1 MFRLHFLRVFASCLL
16 VLTALPT
23 LAAGQSDAGPAKTAT
38 ELLAEAGVSGGL
50 VIHLGC
56 GDGAL
61 AAALHRSSAF
71 IVQGLDTNKQRV
83 QAARA
88 KFRAKGELG
97 PVSFDWWNGQHLPY
111 TDNLVNLII
120 ADDPAQATQAELER
134 VLAPNGVLMVRRN
147 GTWQK
152 TVKPWPEQFDQWTH
166 YLHGPDGNPVAQD
179 TAVGPP
185 RRIQW
190 LGDPKWAR
198 HHDHMASMTSLV
210 SANGRLF
217 YILDEGPRSS
227 IQLPSDWQLVA
238 RDAFNG
244 TILWKQKIEQWNTR
258 QYPLKSGPAHL
269 LRRLVAEGDRVF
281 VTLGIDAPVSVLD
294 AATGQVMST
303 YAGSEFTREII
314 VSNGTLFC
322 VADSSPSPL
331 PKWNRVSTYTWDNTR
346 RANPELGWQGTSRRL
361 LAYDASTGK
370 PTWNNSLPVAPC
382 SLAADGRRVVL
393 HDGQRLVCLD
403 QLTGQTLW
411 KSEPIPTK
419 IPVHTNTGP
428 RIVMYEDV
436 VLAAPN
442 DGKITAWSA
451 TDGSRLWERRQRPS
465 GHMSLKDLMVI
476 NGLVW
481 TSAVASNRDDG
492 VCVGYDVHTGQQKV
506 EFPPDVNIH
515 WFHHRCYPAKGAGNY
530 ILMARNG
537 TEYVDL
543 VNQHWEPNHW
553 VRGGCIYG
561 VMPCNGLTYAPMDA
575 CGCQMEAKLEGFK
588 ALAAGPV
595 PEPTADGLGSAPRR
609 EKGPAFG
616 QVSEP
621 PAAVTDWPT
630 YRHDAARS
638 GSSSVT
644 LPANLGLAWQTQL
657 SAQPT
662 APTVAAGHAF
672 VATPSNHTVHALDAG
687 SGKLLWSYTVAGR
700 VDSPPTYYQ
709 GLVLFGSAD
718 GHVYALSASDGRLV
732 WRYRAAPVDRRV
744 MVRQQ
749 LESAWPV
756 HGSVL
761 VHDGVLYC
769 TAGRNMFLE
778 GGIHFLRLDPMS
790 GKLLGE
796 EVMGDHDPE
805 SGEEMQRKYLKK
817 TQGNN
822 MPVALSDILSCD
834 GRHIWMRSQK
844 FDLDGKRLEIGL
856 QDLTEQPADDCHLFC
871 QAGFLDDSWFFRT
884 YWTYGRR
891 VSGGYGGWM
900 QAGRL
905 VPSGRIL
912 CVDDEHVY
920 GFGRKPEYMV
930 NASVLEYELFSA
942 DKAVAQEAINHVQKA
957 ASAKINRRSSRK
969 NGNSSDWLLRSFFPR
984 EDLSAAV
991 QAWSLDQPSVLARAM
1006 ALSKDTMVIAGPPQF
1021 IDERQAYRRP
1031 NTPDI
1036 VNRLKRQQEAMEGKH
1051 GGELWT
1057 LSKQDGKLLR
1067 RIKLDTIPVFDGMAM
1082 AGNRLY
1088 VSTMDGRL
1096 LCLAD
1101 APSAKSLPA
1110 VQDRPVCIAWNQPED
1125 PSYLTPLPE
1134 PKEDEFTNVQGCRVV
1149 ASRFGYRL
1157 TSKKKKPAAVAV
1169 KQLPEPI
1176 TGKVTFKTRM
1186 QGVSGAKGLLSNGY
1200 LAFGDGPDEAQLIK
1214 CGVRIRA
1221 GELLIIQGPIGS
1233 GKTVRKAIETKPDE
1247 PLDIIVHV
1255 DLSAQQI
1262 TLTVNGLKIQTP
1274 IKQPLKSIT
1283 HVGYAIDNAEIDFA
1297 PIEVDAQ

>member
-1 MFRLHFLRVFASCLL
+1 MLRHRSIQAAAGLL
-16 VLTALPT
+16 LILAALPS
-23 LAAGQSDAGPAKTAT
+23 LATGQSDDRANKTAK
-38 ELLAEAGVSGGL
+38 ELLTKAGVTGGL
-50 VIHLGC
+50 IVQLGC

-61 AAALHRSSAF
+61 TAALHRGSAYV
-71 IVQGLDTNKQRV
+71 VQGLDTDKQRV
-83 QAARA
+83 QTVRESV
-88 KFRAKGELG
+88 RAKGKLG
-97 PVSFDWWNGQHLPY
+97 PVSIDWWDGQHLPY

-120 ADDPAQATQAELER
+120 VNEPAHVAQTELQR
-134 VLAPNGVLMVRRN
+134 ALAPNGILLVRRD
-147 GTWQK
+147 GQWQK
-152 TVKPWPEQFDQWTH
+152 TVKQWPAQFDQWTH

-227 IQLPSDWQLVA
+227 IQLPSDWQLIA

-244 TILWKQKIEQWNTR
+244 TILWKQKIAKWNTR

-269 LRRLVAEGDRVF
+269 LRRLVAEGNRVY

-294 AATGQVMST
+294 AATGEVLST
-303 YAGSEFTREII
+303 FADSQFTREIV
-314 VSNGTLFC
+314 VSAGTVFC

-331 PKWNRVSTYTWDNTR
+331 PKWNRVSTYVWDNTR
-346 RANPELGWQGTSRRL
+346 RANPELGWQGTSRRV
-361 LAYDASTGK
+361 LAYDAATGK
-370 PTWNNSLPVAPC
+370 PAWNNTLPVAPC
-382 SLAADGRRVVL
+382 SLAADGDRVVL
-393 HDGQRLVCLD
+393 HDGQQLVCID
-403 QLTGQTLW
+403 QPTGQILW
-411 KSEPIPTK
+411 KSAPLPTK

-428 RIVMYEDV
+428 RILLYEDV

-442 DGKITAWSA
+442 NGKITAFSA
-451 TDGSRLWERRQRPS
+451 TDGSQLWEQKQRPS
-465 GHMSLKDLMVI
+465 GHMSLRDLMVV
-476 NGLVW
+476 NNLVW
-481 TSAVASNRDDG
+481 TSAVAGSRDNG
-492 VCVGYDVHTGQQKV
+492 VFVGYDVHTGEKKV
-506 EFPPDVNIH
+506 EFSPDVNIH
-515 WFHHRCYPAKGAGNY
+515 WFHHRCYPAKASGNY
-530 ILMARNG
+530 VLMARNG
-537 TEYVDL
+537 TEYVDV

-595 PEPTADGLGSAPRR
+595 PKATKNGLGSAPRLQ
-609 EKGPAFG
+609 KGQAYG
-616 QVSEP
+616 RVSVP
-621 PAAVTDWPT
+621 PAGDSDWPT

-638 GSSSVT
+638 GSSVAAVPT
-644 LPANLGLAWQTQL
+644 NLGLAWQADL
-657 SAQPT
+657 GARPT
-662 APTVAAGHAF
+662 PPVVAGDRAF
-672 VATPSNHTVHALDAG
+672 VATPDNHTVHALDART
-687 SGKLLWSYTVAGR
+687 GKRLWSYAVAGR

-718 GHVYALSASDGRLV
+718 GHVYALSASEGTLA
-732 WRYRAAPVDRRV
+732 WRFRAAPVDRRV
-744 MVRQQ
+744 MIRQQ

-761 VHDGVLYC
+761 IHNGVLYC

-778 GGIHFLRLDPMS
+778 GGIHFLRLNPET
-790 GKLLGE
+790 GELLGE
-796 EVMGDHDPE
+796 VVMDDHDPE

-844 FDLDGKRLEIGL
+844 IALDGKRLEIGL
-856 QDLTEQPADDCHLFC
+856 ESLSEQPADDCHLFC

-891 VSGGYGGWM
+891 VSGGYGAWM

-912 CVDDEHVY
+912 CVDDKHVY

-930 NASVLEYELFSA
+930 NSSVLEYELFAA
-942 DKAVAQEAINHVQKA
+942 DKAVTQEAINHVQKI
-957 ASAKINRRSSRK
+957 ASTINRRSSRK
-969 NGNSSDWLLRSFFPR
+969 NANSSDWLLRKFFPR
-984 EDLSAAV
+984 KDLTAAI
-991 QAWSLDQPSVLARAM
+991 QIWSVDQPSILARAM
-1006 ALSKDTMVIAGPPQF
+1006 ALSKETMLVAGPPQF

-1031 NTPDI
+1031 NTPDV
-1036 VNRLKRQQEAMEGKH
+1036 VNRLKRQQEAMEGKY

-1057 LSKQDGKLLR
+1057 LSKQDGKLLAR
-1067 RIKLDTIPVFDGMAM
+1067 VKLDAVPVFDGMAVTDD
-1082 AGNRLY
+1082 RLY
-1088 VSTMDGRL
+1088 ISTTDGRL

-1101 APSAKSLPA
+1101 SSSSQPLPA
-1110 VQDRPVCIAWNQPED
+1110 VEDRRASIAWNQPED
-1125 PSYLTPLPE
+1125 PSYLVPLPE
-1134 PKEDEFTNVQGCRVV
+1134 PKEADFANVQGCRVV
-1149 ASRFGYRL
+1149 ASKLGYRL
-1157 TSKKKKPAAVAV
+1157 TAQRKQPAAVAV
-1169 KQLPEPI
+1169 KSLPQPLTGTI
-1176 TGKVTFKTRM
+1176 TFRTRM
-1186 QGVSGAKGLLSNGY
+1186 KSVSGAKGLLSNGY
-1200 LAFGDGPDEAQLIK
+1200 LAFGDGGDDAQLIK

-1221 GELLIIQGPIGS
+1221 KQALVIQGLVATGTTQRKPIE
-1233 GKTVRKAIETKPDE
+1233 VKPDA
-1247 PLDIIVHV
+1247 PIDLIVRV
-1255 DLSAQQI
+1255 DLDKQQV
-1262 TLTVNGLKIQTP
+1262 TMTANGLKIQT
-1274 IKQPLKSIT
+1274 QLERPLERIT
-1283 HVGYAIDNAEIDFA
+1283 HLGYVIDNAAIDFA
-1297 PIEVDAQ
+1297 PIEVNKK